1 MSLRRILLFTTL
13 VIAVLGVN
21 TAFAKSE
28 RSTKASNRLYLAGG
42 YTEADFPMGDWG
54 KIAGFGLGINATNLT
69 VLDPAKPLAIRSSM
83 GLLYNF
89 SRTQDVPPQNIGPND
104 KLSLETKNGT
114 LYFGV
119 GPELGKITGPIDPF
133 VFGTVGFN
141 TYWTS
146 SNLSGTAGGLPYDS
160 KFGDS
165 RIAFAWA
172 VGGGIRKHVSHG
184 ESMELSVE
192 YRSGGG
198 HMYVLPGE
206 VTTTGS
212 TVNVERKARTTDQLL
227 LRLGTTLGY

>member
-1 MSLRRILLFTTL
+1 MSLRRILFMVTL
-13 VIAVLGVN
+13 IVAALGAN
-21 TAFAKSE
+21 TAFAKGT
-28 RSTKASNRLYLAGG
+28 RSAANRIYLAGG

-83 GLLYNF
+83 GFIYNF
-89 SRTQDVPPQNIGPND
+89 SRTQDVPAGNIGPTD

-119 GPELGKITGPIDPF
+119 GPELGKITGAVNPF

-141 TYWTS
+141 TYWTA

-172 VGGGIRKHVSHG
+172 AGGGIRKHVSHG
-184 ESMELSVE
+184 EAVELSVE

-206 VTTTGS
+206 VTTSGPI
-212 TVNVERKARTTDQLL
+212 VNVERKSRNTDQLL

>member
-1 MSLRRILLFTTL
+1 MSLRRSLLIVPL
-13 VIAVLGVN
+13 IIAVLAANV
-21 TAFAKSE
+21 AFAKGGS
-28 RSTKASNRLYLAGG
+28 KASNRIYLAGG
-42 YTEADFPMGDWG
+42 YTEADFPLGDWG

-69 VLDPAKPLAIRSSM
+69 VLDSSKPLAIRSSL
-83 GLLYNF
+83 GFLYNF
-89 SRTQDVPPQNIGPND
+89 SRTQDVPAGNIGPTD

-119 GPELGKITGPIDPF
+119 GPELGKISGPIDPF

-141 TYWTS
+141 TYWTA

-172 VGGGIRKHVSHG
+172 AGGGIRKHVSHG
-184 ESMELSVE
+184 ETAELSVE

-206 VTTTGS
+206 VTTSGS
-212 TVNVERKARTTDQLL
+212 KVNVERKARNTDQLL